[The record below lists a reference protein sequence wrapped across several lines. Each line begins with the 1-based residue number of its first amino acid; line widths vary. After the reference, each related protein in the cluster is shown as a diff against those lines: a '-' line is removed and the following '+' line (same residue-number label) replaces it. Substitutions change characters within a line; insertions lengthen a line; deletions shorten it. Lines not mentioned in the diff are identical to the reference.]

1 MGELNL
7 LFRKRIGYP
16 QDETVTFEKVDTIL
30 EKTAKSIPFENLC
43 IITNKTAAISKENLK
58 NRILLKNEG
67 GLCYDL
73 NTILYYFLIENGF
86 NVSLVQGVVYNHNAK
101 EWSSTGRT
109 HVAIVITHNGQCFL
123 IDTGFGGNLP
133 LKPVPFSGEIV
144 TSQNG
149 EFRVEQSDTEH
160 GNYIFHIKL
169 KHKDQ
174 DWKVG
179 YAFNT
184 RKSVDESDLNEVQKI
199 IIEHPESSFNK
210 KPLIT
215 RFTDRGNLILTDTS
229 LTEWANGKM
238 IKKDIDPQQFKLIA
252 KEQFGISD

>member
-30 EKTAKSIPFENLC
+30 DKTAKSIPFENLC
-43 IITNKTAAISKENLK
+43 IIANKTAEISKENLK
-58 NRILLKNEG
+58 NKILLKYEG

-73 NTILYYFLIENGF
+73 NTILFYFLIENGF
-86 NVSLVQGVVYNHNAK
+86 NVSLVQGVVYNHIGNQ
-101 EWSSTGRT
+101 WSSTGRT
-109 HVAIVITHNGQCFL
+109 HVAIVITHNEYRYL

-149 EFRVEQSDTEH
+149 EFRIEQTNTEQ
-160 GNYIFHIKL
+160 GNYILHMKL
-169 KHKDQ
+169 NYKDQ
-174 DWKVG
+174 DWKMG
-179 YAFNT
+179 YAFDT

-229 LTEWANGKM
+229 LTEWTDGKM
-238 IKKDIDPQQFKLIA
+238 VKKDIAPEQFKLIA
-252 KEQFGISD
+252 KEQFGI